1 MARKTTT
8 AERSWILY
16 DVGNSAFVLLSTA
29 LIPVYFSSIA
39 TGSVMVA
46 WGYAETVAAL
56 IVALLMPFLGSL
68 ADMPGMKKKFLAGC
82 AGTGACAACALGLPT
97 DATAF
102 LVVYVIA
109 AVLLNASTVFYDA
122 FLVDVTTPDR
132 FDEVSSAGY
141 AWGYVGSC
149 VPFIACLG
157 IALGHDAIGLSMQTA
172 MQVVFALT
180 AAWWFAFTIPVLR
193 NARQVHSKPRPARIV
208 RDSLAGLAAT
218 SKRLWQSPPLR
229 SFMLA
234 YFFYIDGVH
243 TIIKLSTS
251 YGTDLGIDGTQLVLA
266 LLVTQFVAFP
276 AAIAY
281 GKLGR
286 RFGTKQMLLVGVVGY
301 TCIVAFAAFFLRSA
315 AEFWMLAIM
324 VGLFQGGIQAL
335 SRSEFGKLVPSDH
348 ANEYFGFFDI
358 FGKYAAVMGTFLV
371 SALTQATGNG
381 SIGVLSIAILF
392 VVGFFLLRTVPDRP
406 TEG

>member
-39 TGSVMVA
+39 SGSVMVA

>member
-1 MARKTTT
+1 MARKMTT

-102 LVVYVIA
+102 LIVYVVA

-172 MQVVFALT
+172 MQTVFAIT

-208 RDSLAGLAAT
+208 RDSLAGLAVT
-218 SKRLWQSPPLR
+218 CKRLWQSPPLR

-266 LLVTQFVAFP
+266 LLATQFVAFP